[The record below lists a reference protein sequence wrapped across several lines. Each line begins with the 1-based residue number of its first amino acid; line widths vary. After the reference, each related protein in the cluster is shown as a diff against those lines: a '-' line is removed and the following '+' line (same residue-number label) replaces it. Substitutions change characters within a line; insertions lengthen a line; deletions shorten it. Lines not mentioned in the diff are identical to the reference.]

1 MYHREVQT
9 VDAVVEAPGEDEVV
23 CGVGEDAAV
32 DPDLLQFVGLEH
44 SLCGRVADGSIWKKM
59 KVIIESNSYLDTLT
73 PSDLWAFARYFEARS
88 KKNLR
93 LMHDSFFPLKVQI
106 YGKYKYFANKF
117 IER

>member
-1 MYHREVQT
+1 MYHRELQT

-88 KKNLR
+88 KKKVNARFL
-93 LMHDSFFPLKVQI
+93 FPSKSANIRQI
-106 YGKYKYFANKF
+106 
-117 IER
+117 